1 MDSTK
6 LYLVLQDEGVLNYVK
21 YLSHSAP
28 SSRFD
33 INGVFEFYYMKSSN
47 QYDDE
52 EGDDAI
58 DEDSDGSD
66 GSDGSD
72 E

>member
-21 YLSHSAP
+21 YPSHFTP

-33 INGVFEFYYMKSSN
+33 INGVFEFYYMKSN
-47 QYDDE
+47 DQYDD
-52 EGDDAI
+52 DNWMMKIAKVMVAMAAMN
-58 DEDSDGSD
+58 SDK
-66 GSDGSD
+66 
-72 E
+72 